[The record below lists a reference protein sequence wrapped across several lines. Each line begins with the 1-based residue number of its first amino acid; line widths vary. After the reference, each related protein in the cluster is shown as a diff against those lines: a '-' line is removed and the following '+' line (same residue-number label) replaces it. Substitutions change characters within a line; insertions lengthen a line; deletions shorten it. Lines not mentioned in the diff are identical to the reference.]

1 MKQIKLSQRAE
12 EETPIAVNDIVEEK
26 LIKDPTMPQFGPPIM
41 QMQNLTQSA
50 ETNAANN
57 GENLVENT
65 NTDHVIEFLGFQN
78 QAIVLSLMRQAKL
91 LVFPSIWYERFPLTV
106 AEAFACGLAVITPKL
121 GCMAEIIED
130 GVNGCHFE
138 PGNAADLAAKIQ
150 WADAFPDAV
159 INMGINARCTY
170 EVKYSPGV
178 NYEQL
183 IKIYQEVI

>member
-65 NTDHVIEFLGFQN
+65 NTDWINNKWRPAMGWMYMATCVTDFILFPVLWSIL
-78 QAIVLSLMRQAKL
+78 QAVVNGKVEAQ
-91 LVFPSIWYERFPLTV
+91 YQPLTLMG
-106 AEAFACGLAVITPKL
+106 AGLFHIAMGAVLGIAVYGRTKEKL
-121 GCMAEIIED
+121 E
-130 GVNGCHFE
+130 GVNS
-138 PGNAADLAAKIQ
+138 K
-150 WADAFPDAV
+150 
-159 INMGINARCTY
+159 
-170 EVKYSPGV
+170 
-178 NYEQL
+178 
-183 IKIYQEVI
+183 